1 MIIIPEAMMSL
12 TPSDIVL
19 LIDFVLAFVV
29 AAYFAL
35 GSPRTWVHDALGWVI
50 FGYAVVTAGLLFLI
64 VWGIVFG
71 QKIDEWVRFVFAFA
85 FGLGLIAKGLAMYD
99 ERRKGRIAR
108 DQYTTPEGRSIMSNP
123 TPTVEEVKEA
133 TTIWYKTQRVL
144 RTVFA
149 TLVSFLTAWA
159 VFSLAAP
166 QILAE
171 LAQIL
176 PGPWI
181 AWLTAVIATVTT
193 VAGVL
198 TRIMAIPA
206 VNAFLTKIGLGSV
219 PKSAVYKSPRNGR
232 VIVKADEKAVNGG

>member
-1 MIIIPEAMMSL
+1 MFPL
-12 TPSDIVL
+12 DPSDVVL
-19 LIDFVLAFVV
+19 LLDFILAV
-29 AAYFAL
+29 AVAGYFTFGGPLFAWTRD
-35 GSPRTWVHDALGWVI
+35 PLGWVI
-50 FGYAVVTAGLLFLI
+50 FSYSVVTVGLLFLI

-71 QKIDEWVRFVFAFA
+71 QKVDEWARFVFAFLFA
-85 FGLGLIAKGLAMYD
+85 CGLIGKGSAMYS
-99 ERRKGRIAR
+99 ERRRGRIAR
-108 DQYTTPEGRSIMSNP
+108 DWNPTPEGRTTMSSL
-123 TPTVEEVKEA
+123 TPTVEEVKEV
-133 TTIWYKTQRVL
+133 TTIWYKAQRVL

-193 VAGVL
+193 IAGVL

-206 VNAFLTKIGLGSV
+206 VNAILTKIGLGSV
-219 PKSAVYKSPRNGR
+219 PNSALYKSRSTGR
-232 VIVKADEKAVNGG
+232 VIVKADVKAVDERR